1 MGVWIDHLTAI
12 IVGTVVLLIL
22 AAVWYRA
29 QVSAISTTNTY
40 RDRGRIEAIRETI
53 DRDMARLGAGVDV
66 GDDAVVGLS
75 WAGPSRTFEFLG
87 EIEAAGTLDR
97 VRYRTTEAPCDRD
110 PADTCLDLVREV
122 RDGAAWTSRG
132 LALQV
137 DTMEV
142 ALDLPAGAASADD
155 ATGVR
160 VRVVL
165 PAPELRPNTGRTDP
179 RRLPVTFERY
189 YRLTNQILRS
199 S

>member
-12 IVGTVVLLIL
+12 IVGTVVLFIL

-29 QVSAISTTNTY
+29 QVSSLSTTNTY
-40 RDRGRIEAIRETI
+40 RDRVRIETIRETI
-53 DRDMARLGAGVDV
+53 DRDMARLGSGVDV
-66 GDDAVVGLS
+66 ADDAIVGLS
-75 WAGPSRTFEFLG
+75 WAGSTRTFEFLG
-87 EIEAAGTLDR
+87 EIEAAGALDR
-97 VRYRTTEAPCDRD
+97 VRYRTVEVACDRD
-110 PADTCLDLVREV
+110 PADTCFDLVREV
-122 RDGAAWTSRG
+122 HDGAGWTSAG

-165 PAPELRPNTGRTDP
+165 PAPELRPNTGANDP

-189 YRLTNQILRS
+189 YRLTNQVLRS